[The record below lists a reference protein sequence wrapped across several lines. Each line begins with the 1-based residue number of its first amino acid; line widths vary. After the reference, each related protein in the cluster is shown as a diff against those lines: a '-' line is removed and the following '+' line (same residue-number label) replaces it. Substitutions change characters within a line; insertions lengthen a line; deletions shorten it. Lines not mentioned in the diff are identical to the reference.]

1 MKKVV
6 FSFLLMFVFAAYSFV
21 NAQQK
26 QANIS
31 FDKLVHDFGKI
42 KEETG
47 GANYKFSFTN
57 TGSEPLIINNVKAS
71 CGCTTPDWS
80 KEPVAPGQKG
90 FISVTYN
97 PKGRPGPINKS
108 ITVSSNAVEAS
119 VMLRI
124 TGEVIAKEK
133 TVEDIY
139 PQIMGDVRLKT
150 NHIAFV
156 KIYNTDIKSDTLDII
171 NMSDQPQTITFEQIP
186 AHIALKVVPA
196 TLKGKAK
203 GKIIATYDATK
214 QKDWGFIINRI
225 GMLINGVADIN
236 NKTLSIS
243 ATIEE
248 NFSKLSEKDKAN
260 APKIEFE
267 NMTFDFK
274 QINLG
279 QSVSNAYKFKNTGK
293 SDLIIRKTKA
303 SCGCTAITS
312 KENEIIKPGKTGE
325 IQMTFNST
333 GKKGKQNKTI
343 TVITNDPKQATV
355 ILKIVGEVIDP
366 NAPAPNVD
374 SKK

>member
-1 MKKVV
+1 LNNKQYPAL
-6 FSFLLMFVFAAYSFV
+6 FYF
-21 NAQQK
+21 QK
-26 QANIS
+26 SIISNVIDFNNEDYNI
-31 FDKLVHDFGKI
+31 
-42 KEETG
+42 
-47 GANYKFSFTN
+47 
-57 TGSEPLIINNVKAS
+57 
-71 CGCTTPDWS
+71 
-80 KEPVAPGQKG
+80 
-90 FISVTYN
+90 N
-97 PKGRPGPINKS
+97 PKLENYYNSNKLLES
-108 ITVSSNAVEAS
+108 
-119 VMLRI
+119 
-124 TGEVIAKEK
+124 
-133 TVEDIY
+133 
-139 PQIMGDVRLKT
+139 
-150 NHIAFV
+150 
-156 KIYNTDIKSDTLDII
+156 
-171 NMSDQPQTITFEQIP
+171 
-186 AHIALKVVPA
+186 
-196 TLKGKAK
+196 LKGKAK